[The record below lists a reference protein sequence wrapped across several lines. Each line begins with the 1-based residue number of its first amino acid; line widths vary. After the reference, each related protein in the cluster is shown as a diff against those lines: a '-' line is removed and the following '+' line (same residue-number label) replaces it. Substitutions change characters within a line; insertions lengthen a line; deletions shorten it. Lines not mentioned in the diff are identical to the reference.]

1 MWEDM
6 FQVMSYFSIFFS
18 SIHSSLNSPKIYFQ
32 NFCLLQS
39 ETCDLHLLV
48 NFMYFQLWRRETA
61 RQSIVPIILNLW
73 KWGAVYIIAVIF
85 RSFKLWELLES
96 ALKSHQQCLI
106 YSGGLQRKNSLFLK
120 HYVNPIFFYIFRNS
134 W

>member
-1 MWEDM
+1 MRRHVSGDELFLHIFLFHS
-6 FQVMSYFSIFFS
+6 FQSQLSKDLFSEF
-18 SIHSSLNSPKIYFQ
+18 L
-32 NFCLLQS
+32 S

-61 RQSIVPIILNLW
+61 CQSIVPIILNLW

-85 RSFKLWELLES
+85 RWFKLWELLES